1 MVSEFLFVHFALKL
15 FQLPRNSIKFLS
27 FLVWCEVFKGVCL
40 RSCITISVHISFSLL
55 SCASPR
61 VCHAARHQHILF
73 HILFFSLPLEHHLLF
88 LCLLPLLQFEQ
99 QLFVIWIVS
108 VRRSGRLRFVRRFVS
123 PTLYSLHVF
132 IKIFSYFCEIVC
144 LYLPH
149 HVIDI
154 VCIYVLKQFCLLS
167 FLILS
172 PQSIPFVVPASEN
185 KNVPHFFYVF
195 LQKEKNIFFIFRV
208 DFVEH
213 EGGAQT
219 PFSHEELGRSV
230 LHRRKHHLRPLRPR
244 RSDPPSVFGRGCP
257 LITSCDQKHHATTP
271 HNDAHDRRCPRH
283 NDFQDDLPS
292 LRAYVAKHLIG
303 QWVVMD
309 KDDAFVAPPNGAA
322 WGGPQR
328 VRGQITRVL
337 YDGCFLCTVQ
347 FGDEEPTPVTAA
359 SFMLL
364 STEWCWEQKCARDDD
379 RPIKPASKHARSVE
393 RARFLMQQ
401 LIAAHGGRNM
411 EEVVAAGFDGNG
423 ENRRGFE
430 QALDEAGVPLH
441 ERPLVINFDF
451 DAVVAFHQAL
461 RFGRKH
467 SRYSRADWRRRNKK
481 GWVEGIERL
490 IMEESGALFTKEE
503 KRNVGLL
510 YLDYCGGPDDSIDY
524 EAVYANLPNLKV
536 LGVTAA
542 RRQPRISCGERLR
555 AAAPAHMQEI
565 HTFEHTRVV

>member
-1 MVSEFLFVHFALKL
+1 M
-15 FQLPRNSIKFLS
+15 
-27 FLVWCEVFKGVCL
+27 
-40 RSCITISVHISFSLL
+40 
-55 SCASPR
+55 
-61 VCHAARHQHILF
+61 
-73 HILFFSLPLEHHLLF
+73 
-88 LCLLPLLQFEQ
+88 
-99 QLFVIWIVS
+99 
-108 VRRSGRLRFVRRFVS
+108 
-123 PTLYSLHVF
+123 
-132 IKIFSYFCEIVC
+132 
-144 LYLPH
+144 
-149 HVIDI
+149 
-154 VCIYVLKQFCLLS
+154 
-167 FLILS
+167 
-172 PQSIPFVVPASEN
+172 
-185 KNVPHFFYVF
+185 
-195 LQKEKNIFFIFRV
+195 
-208 DFVEH
+208 
-213 EGGAQT
+213 
-219 PFSHEELGRSV
+219 
-230 LHRRKHHLRPLRPR
+230 
-244 RSDPPSVFGRGCP
+244 
-257 LITSCDQKHHATTP
+257 TTP
-271 HNDAHDRRCPRH
+271 DNDAHDRRCPRH

-292 LRAYVAKHLIG
+292 LRAYVARHLIG
-303 QWVVMD
+303 EWVVMD

-337 YDGCFLCTVQ
+337 YDGCFLCAVQ

-401 LIAAHGGRNM
+401 LIAAHGGQNM
-411 EEVVAAGFDGNG
+411 EEVVVAGFDGNG

-441 ERPLVINFDF
+441 ERPLVVNFDF

-467 SRYSRADWRRRNKK
+467 SRYSRADWRRRKKK

-536 LGVTAA
+536 LGITAA

-565 HTFEHTRVV
+565 HTFEHTRVVCKVFTQPARQPPKPEPPKPEPPKPEPPKPEPPKPPRRKTVRKTIDKAAASRCIGKIVRIPIDRWVDGLGREWDGALRVADKLCFIVCGTFYKRCELRAFRKDGSLYDEKERITLSVEEVEDLSWGQK